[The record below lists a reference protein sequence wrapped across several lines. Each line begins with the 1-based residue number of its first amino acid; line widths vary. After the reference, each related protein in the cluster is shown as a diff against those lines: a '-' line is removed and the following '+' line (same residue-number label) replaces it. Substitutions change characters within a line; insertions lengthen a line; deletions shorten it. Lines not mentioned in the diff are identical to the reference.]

1 MSDTNMTLTQEE
13 RDCLTELLQLAIKEA
28 RVEEH
33 RTRTL
38 SFREHILEREHVLA
52 DILKKLGAPA
62 K

>member
-1 MSDTNMTLTQEE
+1 MADTNMTLTQEE

-28 RVEEH
+28 RIEEH

-52 DILKKLGAPA
+52 NILTKLGAPA